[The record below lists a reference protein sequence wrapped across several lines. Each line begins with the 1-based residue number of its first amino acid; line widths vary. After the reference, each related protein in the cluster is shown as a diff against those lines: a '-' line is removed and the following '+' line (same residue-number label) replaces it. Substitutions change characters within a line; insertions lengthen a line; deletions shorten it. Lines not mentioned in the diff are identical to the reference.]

1 MVVIFL
7 SELRLQTYI
16 GRAGRNN
23 GIKQVS
29 DPGIFPGI
37 PGEIPFLSPS
47 ERRSQILRIFRIK
60 TNHMII
66 KPYFLRV
73 LFLSATIFIST
84 RGLSNGISYYS
95 AVKGFNS
102 GQILKTD
109 TGGRAVNLESAQA
122 CIDRFAGLMKDH
134 GFADQAGLPIDIHLT
149 TTSMIT
155 TGESFN
161 GKDLLNWLTATSKQ
175 YKAANK
181 KLMIRVQMGV
191 YDLNYLN
198 TYQPNNTANN
208 NRIAIF
214 LIPYD
219 AGTGKVVK
227 NLIAVPNGSGGTQ
240 QGGSGYDL
248 GGLQP

>member
-1 MVVIFL
+1 M
-7 SELRLQTYI
+7 
-16 GRAGRNN
+16 
-23 GIKQVS
+23 
-29 DPGIFPGI
+29 
-37 PGEIPFLSPS
+37 PGENPFLSPS
-47 ERRSQILRIFRIK
+47 ERRTQILRIFRIK

-66 KPYFLRV
+66 KPYFFRGF
-73 LFLSATIFIST
+73 FLLTIIFIT
-84 RGLSNGISYYS
+84 LPGLSNSISQI
-95 AVKGFNS
+95 AGVKYFS
-102 GQILKTD
+102 MVPALKTD
-109 TGGRAVNLESAQA
+109 TGGRAVNLDSAQA

-161 GKDLLNWLTATSKQ
+161 GKDLLNWLTATAKQ

-198 TYQPNNTANN
+198 TYQPNNTSNN

-227 NLIAVPNGSGGTQ
+227 NLIAVPNGTGGTQ

>member
-1 MVVIFL
+1 
-7 SELRLQTYI
+7 
-16 GRAGRNN
+16 
-23 GIKQVS
+23 
-29 DPGIFPGI
+29 
-37 PGEIPFLSPS
+37 
-47 ERRSQILRIFRIK
+47 
-60 TNHMII
+60 MII
-66 KPYFLRV
+66 KPYFLRGFFF
-73 LFLSATIFIST
+73 LTIIFLSL
-84 RGLSNGISYYS
+84 RGLSNSISQVAGVRHFS
-95 AVKGFNS
+95 LVPA
-102 GQILKTD
+102 LKSD
-109 TGGRAVNLESAQA
+109 TGGRAVNLDSAQA

>member
-1 MVVIFL
+1 
-7 SELRLQTYI
+7 
-16 GRAGRNN
+16 
-23 GIKQVS
+23 
-29 DPGIFPGI
+29 
-37 PGEIPFLSPS
+37 
-47 ERRSQILRIFRIK
+47 
-60 TNHMII
+60 MII

-73 LFLSATIFIST
+73 LFLSAVLFTTF
-84 RGLSNGISYYS
+84 RGLSNTIPPLATSKS
-95 AVKGFNS
+95 FNALPD
-102 GQILKTD
+102 LKTD
-109 TGGRAVNLESAQA
+109 TGGRAVDLDSAQA

-191 YDLNYLN
+191 YDTDYLN

-219 AGTGKVVK
+219 AGTGKAVK
-227 NLIAVPNGSGGTQ
+227 NLIAVPNGTGGTQ

>member
-1 MVVIFL
+1 MNIKPTFLQLLLLFSVFLFSFRNIDPASHMQKVVKIL
-7 SELRLQTYI
+7 PAI
-16 GRAGRNN
+16 
-23 GIKQVS
+23 GIKS
-29 DPGIFPGI
+29 
-37 PGEIPFLSPS
+37 
-47 ERRSQILRIFRIK
+47 
-60 TNHMII
+60 
-66 KPYFLRV
+66 
-73 LFLSATIFIST
+73 
-84 RGLSNGISYYS
+84 
-95 AVKGFNS
+95 
-102 GQILKTD
+102 D
-109 TGGRAVNLESAQA
+109 TGGRIVNLDSAQA
-122 CIDRFAGLMKDH
+122 CIDRFAGLMHDH

-181 KLMIRVQMGV
+181 KMMIRIQLGV

-198 TYQPNNTANN
+198 TYQPNNTSNN

-219 AGTGKVVK
+219 AGSGKAVN

-240 QGGSGYDL
+240 QGGTGYDL

>member
-1 MVVIFL
+1 
-7 SELRLQTYI
+7 
-16 GRAGRNN
+16 
-23 GIKQVS
+23 
-29 DPGIFPGI
+29 
-37 PGEIPFLSPS
+37 
-47 ERRSQILRIFRIK
+47 
-60 TNHMII
+60 MII
-66 KPYFLRV
+66 KPTIPQLLLLFSVFLFSFRNIDPGSRSQWAV
-73 LFLSATIFIST
+73 SSLSDA
-84 RGLSNGISYYS
+84 GIKS
-95 AVKGFNS
+95 
-102 GQILKTD
+102 D
-109 TGGRAVNLESAQA
+109 TGGRIVNLDSAQA
-122 CIDRFAGLMKDH
+122 CIDRFAGLMHDH

-161 GKDLLNWLTATSKQ
+161 GNDLLNWLTATSKQ

-181 KLMIRVQMGV
+181 KLMIRIQMGV

-198 TYQPNNTANN
+198 TYQPNNSSNN

-219 AGTGKVVK
+219 AGTGKAVK

-240 QGGSGYDL
+240 QGGTGYDL